1 MLRRLLLISLLIATS
16 FFSPKAHA
24 VFIQIHFNRPIVND
38 PNVIVMTFFDN
49 EMLGPY
55 HVAIYNTPFGSTE
68 WDLLYMESFEN
79 IRDANAA
86 HMNATEYAH
95 AMFPN
100 VESPEINL
108 MLGDT
113 FIQSIVH
120 PTVSE
125 APIPHLVH
133 SIPPRVSGPL
143 STINETKKS
152 EPTVGKGELYVPKHL
167 KTFKKASGCNPKHD
181 RLYDEEKK
189 DGDEDHEEMT
199 MKNMPNDFTTVT
211 LTKDHVQFFK

>member
-68 WDLLYMESFEN
+68 WD
-79 IRDANAA
+79 
-86 HMNATEYAH
+86 ATEYAH